1 MADLRKLKDQ
11 AAEHMARGRFARA
24 AEALE
29 AVVKADPR
37 DIASRQK
44 LGDALRKAGEAA
56 QARRTY
62 EDVAGRYARDG
73 QLIKAIAICKIV
85 LELDPGHE
93 ATQRMLADLYA
104 RRRGGAKA
112 PAAAAPAEEQERV
125 VELPLAAPTATP
137 TGTETPIPAPTSTC
151 FHLGDAATPFEAIV
165 EAARAEADEGVAL
178 VIGEP
183 EDLAPSG
190 VAPAAPAIDL
200 PRIPLFSDLPHEAF
214 VKLAE
219 RVSLHRVP
227 AGTAIVREGE
237 EGASFFVV
245 ASGVVRVEKA
255 GAAGDPVTLA
265 RLPEGAFFGEMAI
278 LSGEPRAATVLADG
292 PCELL
297 EIRADVLLELAREHP
312 PIVESLATFYRRRLL
327 ANAMATSPLFRPF
340 GRDERAA
347 LMGRFRSREVAEGT
361 AVIREGQPADG
372 LYVVL
377 SGTLDVWKR
386 RDGEQV
392 RAGQLREGDVFG
404 EMSCLRKG
412 PASASVSAARKAV
425 LLRLPRADFDEL
437 VMTYPQ
443 ILELV
448 SELSDERQHGLE
460 AVAGGRAAFDDEGIL
475 LT

>member
-24 AEALE
+24 SEALGE
-29 AVVKADPR
+29 VVKADPR

-56 QARRTY
+56 EALRVY
-62 EDVAGRYARDG
+62 ADVAGRYARDG

-93 ATQRMLADLYA
+93 STQRMLADLYA
-104 RRRGGAKA
+104 KRQGGARA
-112 PAAAAPAEEQERV
+112 TVAAAPAEEQERV
-125 VELPLAAPTATP
+125 VVLPLAAATPTATA
-137 TGTETPIPAPTSTC
+137 TP

-165 EAARAEADEGVAL
+165 EAARAEADEGVEL

-183 EDLAPSG
+183 EESAPP
-190 VAPAAPAIDL
+190 APAVRAVDL

-214 VKLAE
+214 VKLAG
-219 RVSLHRVP
+219 RVAFHRVP
-227 AGTAIVREGE
+227 DGTAVVREGE

-245 ASGVVRVEKA
+245 ASGAVRVEKA
-255 GAAGDPVTLA
+255 GATGEPVTLA
-265 RLPEGAFFGEMAI
+265 RLPEGSFFGEMAI
-278 LSGEPRAATVLADG
+278 LSGEPRAATVVADG

-340 GRDERAA
+340 GRHERAA

-361 AVIREGQPADG
+361 AVILEGQPADG

-377 SGTLDVWKR
+377 SGALDVWKR

-392 RAGQLREGDVFG
+392 RAGLLREGDVFG

-412 PASASVSAARKAV
+412 PASASVSAARRAV
-425 LLRLPRADFDEL
+425 LLRLPRGDFDEL
-437 VMTYPQ
+437 VMTHPQ

-448 SELSDERQHGLE
+448 SELSDERQHGLA
-460 AVAGGRAAFDDEGIL
+460 AVASGRAAFDDEGLL